1 VKDTVDYILPLG
13 PLGALAHWMMVE
25 AQLKMIFTYRQ
36 RTLNELWGGEAKITL
51 PTVRRLPE
59 PEARAAVAAA
69 VTVR

>member
-1 VKDTVDYILPLG
+1 
-13 PLGALAHWMMVE
+13 MMVE